1 MIASGGY
8 DGLIILWKFR
18 KGKGKPVKTLKG
30 HIDYVSCVQFHR
42 YGEILASCSND
53 GQIKLWDIKSG
64 RCIQSFTDG
73 SAVPTPVSHIKFS
86 PNGKYLLASL
96 LNGTIELLNYNEQ
109 GKRAVLKT
117 YTGHKN
123 NNFCIFSS
131 FSVTGGKWIIS
142 GSEDHCIYIWDLQTT
157 KIAQK
162 IEAHDGN
169 TCLIYDL

>member
-1 MIASGGY
+1 M
-8 DGLIILWKFR
+8 
-18 KGKGKPVKTLKG
+18 KTLKG

-169 TCLIYDL
+169 TCLVYDY